1 MVYNLCIYTLK
12 VGCTMLSRKAA
23 REQAFILI
31 FEKSFNDYP
40 VEEILE
46 TAKSIREFETDDY
59 TISVFTGVFDNL
71 AEMDALISQ
80 HSKGWAL
87 KRINRVSLSILRLAI
102 YEMLYRDDIP
112 VSVSVNE
119 AVELCK
125 KYATTEDAS
134 FVNGI
139 LGAVSRHG
147 EGGDY

>member
-12 VGCTMLSRKAA
+12 VGCIMLSRKAA

-40 VEEILE
+40 IEEILE
-46 TAKSIREFETDDY
+46 TAKTIRDFETDDY
-59 TISVFTGVFDNL
+59 TVSVFTGVYDNL
-71 AEMDALISQ
+71 TEIDNLISQ
-80 HSKGWAL
+80 HSKGWAV
-87 KRINRVSLSILRLAI
+87 KRIGRVSLSVLRLAI

-125 KYATTEDAS
+125 KYSTTEDAS

-139 LGAVSRHG
+139 LGAVSRSG
-147 EGGDY
+147 EGCKE